1 MKDQYSDDF
10 GDDYADY
17 DEFALEEMT
26 NEIKIEESAT
36 SFDRSIDFREEK
48 TDLAQAKDLLVSYL
62 SFILKLTLFSKFIE
76 IKNKVVPNFKLR
88 WKLENEAQNTLKPN
102 EKILYDLNPIQKI
115 KCIQVGK
122 GY

>member
-115 KCIQVGK
+115 KCIQVGN